1 MTCPECK
8 DKGYA
13 TRAIR
18 KVWVPLEVNIGDI
31 IHEEQE
37 LIEIGGLD
45 ACMTCTRAAEAG
57 YRDWNKN

>member
-1 MTCPECK
+1 MTCPECQ
-8 DKGYA
+8 DKGYSV
-13 TRAIR
+13 RDIR
-18 KVWVPLEVNIGDI
+18 KVWVPIEVNIRDI

-57 YRDWNKN
+57 YRDTK

>member
-1 MTCPECK
+1 MTCPECQ

-13 TRAIR
+13 ARAIR
-18 KVWVPLEVNIGDI
+18 KVWVPIEVNIRDI